1 MDIPG
6 PPTYQEVNGKPRQ
19 FSTAFKPFEIGAER
33 FPAISKAANKVCKL
47 DYGYYL
53 STRMTKTCSVR
64 WLQ

>member
-33 FPAISKAANKVCKL
+33 FPAIGKATNRVCKL
-47 DYGYYL
+47 TTLYYI
-53 STRMTKTCSVR
+53 VIVI
-64 WLQ
+64 